1 MTTRET
7 AFLELLH
14 CLKRDFSD
22 TAGALDRVI
31 ARNGGLS
38 FFTDEQIEAIT
49 AEMVRKERW
58 SHSLMIRNRRAYW
71 AAKVESAA

>member
-22 TAGALDRVI
+22 TADGRAMLTEWCGYVAALPGC
-31 ARNGGLS
+31 AEFAALLS
-38 FFTDEQIEAIT
+38 AYLLQEG
-49 AEMVRKERW
+49 VR
-58 SHSLMIRNRRAYW
+58 
-71 AAKVESAA
+71 